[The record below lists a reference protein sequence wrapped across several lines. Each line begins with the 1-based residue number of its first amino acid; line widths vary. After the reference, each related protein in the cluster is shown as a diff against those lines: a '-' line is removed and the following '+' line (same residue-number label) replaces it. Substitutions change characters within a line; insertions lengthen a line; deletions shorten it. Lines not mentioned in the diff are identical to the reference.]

1 MAISTDLAR
10 GLKKVDKDLDFMMT
24 CFVEVLEQL
33 DHKDLAGT
41 LPWMG
46 KRKLRGVQLF
56 SYRGVQAYSIALQRH
71 PTVFERSAAEKLI
84 AQHGKA
90 AFCRAL
96 LNANEVIFIE

>member
-1 MAISTDLAR
+1 MRDFLCPCYDTRRMAISTDLAR

-46 KRKLRGVQLF
+46 KRKLRGVQM
-56 SYRGVQAYSIALQRH
+56 QH
-71 PTVFERSAAEKLI
+71 PIPCPDLPGRP
-84 AQHGKA
+84 
-90 AFCRAL
+90 
-96 LNANEVIFIE
+96 N